1 MSLLQHGVRVFLLM
15 AAVAGL
21 LVWLNYHAEVTFAD
35 GLRGIQQAEAI
46 DAGAWADG
54 VIRSVDHPLHP
65 IAVAAVHR
73 LIGGQGPVSWQH
85 AAQGASILGA
95 VLLVIPVYLL
105 ALEIY
110 GPPTAWL
117 GAILVVANPVMGHVV
132 TNVLS
137 ETTFLLFWTWGL
149 WGAVRFLREGR
160 FFWLPLTIGFGALAY
175 LARPEGMLLP
185 LALVATLLLL
195 PLHRTTRIYWPR
207 WWAAIAFLIL
217 GSISLVGPYMAL
229 KGGIGTRPAI
239 ARLIGTA
246 PPADAEALE
255 RDRPLPPD
263 QSQWQTYLV
272 AIRRVGQAFRGAVT
286 LPLLALAALGL
297 MVARPWTVRARVWL
311 FAGIVVALSALAL
324 VRLHVTGGYCTVRHA
339 LVPAMLL
346 RLAAAHGLAWI
357 ICSTVIDGRWLG
369 LAEGRFRPGPALWA
383 LLLGALLGLPW
394 SGTTTQV
401 PGSFGS
407 YRDAGTWIEQATAS
421 TPGKVLDMTDWSL
434 FFSRRPGF
442 ILKDIRTAVA
452 DPGTRWIVARNA
464 HLRGHWVYSR
474 LLADLVRDR
483 RPTLLI
489 PAHPRPGQLQIRIY
503 DRWAPPI
510 AASPAPAPTTPR
522 VEELTR
528 GARHGEMDSSRRF

>member
-1 MSLLQHGVRVFLLM
+1 MSLLQHGVRVVLVM
-15 AAVAGL
+15 ASVAGL
-21 LVWLNYHAEVTFAD
+21 FVWLNYHAEVTFAD
-35 GLRGIQQAEAI
+35 GLRGIQQAESI

-65 IAVAAVHR
+65 VAIAAVHR
-73 LIGGQGPVSWQH
+73 IIGGAGPLSWQR
-85 AAQGASILGA
+85 AAQVTSMLGA

-105 ALEIY
+105 VLEVY
-110 GPPTAWL
+110 GPSTAWL
-117 GAILVVANPVMGHVV
+117 GAILVVASPVMGHVV
-132 TNVLS
+132 INVLS
-137 ETTFLLFWTWGL
+137 ETTFLLLWTWGL

-195 PLHRTTRIYWPR
+195 PLHRATRIYWPR

-217 GSISLVGPYMAL
+217 GSISLVGPYMAV

-263 QSQWQTYLV
+263 QTHVQTYLL

-311 FAGIVVALSALAL
+311 FAGIVIGISAAAL

-357 ICSTVIDGRWLG
+357 VCSIAIDGRWLG
-369 LAEGRFRPGPALWA
+369 LGEGRVRPGPALWA
-383 LLLGALLGLPW
+383 LLLGVVLGLPW
-394 SGTTTQV
+394 LRTTTQV

-407 YRDAGTWIEQATAS
+407 YRDAGSWIEQVTAKN
-421 TPGKVLDMTDWSL
+421 PGKVLDMTDWSL
-434 FFSRRPGF
+434 YFSQRPGF
-442 ILKDIRTAVA
+442 ILKDIRTAAA
-452 DPGTRWIVARNA
+452 DPDTRWIVARNA
-464 HLRGHWVYSR
+464 HLRGHWVYSH
-474 LLADLVRDR
+474 LLADLVRGR
-483 RPTLLI
+483 TPTYLI
-489 PAHPRPGQLQIRIY
+489 PAHPKPGQLQIRIY
-503 DRWAPPI
+503 DRWSAPRV
-510 AASPAPAPTTPR
+510 ASPVPAPTTPR
-522 VEELTR
+522 VEDQTR
-528 GARHGEMDSSRRF
+528 GPL

>member
-1 MSLLQHGVRVFLLM
+1 MSLLQHGARVLLVM
-15 AAVAGL
+15 AGVAGL

-73 LIGGQGPVSWQH
+73 FIGGEGPVSWQR
-85 AAQGASILGA
+85 AAQVASILGA

-105 ALEIY
+105 TLEIY
-110 GPPTAWL
+110 GPSTAWL
-117 GAILVVANPVMGHVV
+117 GAILVVASPVVGHVV
-132 TNVLS
+132 VNVLS

-175 LARPEGMLLP
+175 LARPEGILLP

-195 PLHRTTRIYWPR
+195 PLHRATRIYWPR
-207 WWAAIAFLIL
+207 WWAAIAFLVV
-217 GSISLVGPYMAL
+217 GSIGLVGPYMAA

-246 PPADAEALE
+246 PAADADALE
-255 RDRPLPPD
+255 RDRPLPPG
-263 QSQWQTYLV
+263 QTSLETYLV
-272 AIRRVGQAFRGAVT
+272 AVRRVGQAFRGAVT

-311 FAGIVVALSALAL
+311 FAGIIIGLSAVAL

-383 LLLGALLGLPW
+383 LGLGALLAQPW
-394 SGTTTQV
+394 LRTTTEV
-401 PGSFGS
+401 TGSFGS
-407 YRDAGTWIEQATAS
+407 YRDAGCWLAEVTAKN
-421 TPGKVLDMTDWSL
+421 PGKVLDMTDWSL
-434 FFSRRPGF
+434 FFSGRDGF
-442 ILKDIRTAVA
+442 LLKDIRTAAA

-474 LLADLVRDR
+474 LLAEIVQDR
-483 RPTLLI
+483 PPTYLI
-489 PAHPRPGQLQIRIY
+489 PAHPKPGQLQIRMY
-503 DRWAPPI
+503 DRWTPRP
-510 AASPAPAPTTPR
+510 AASTAAGPTAPRA
-522 VEELTR
+522 EAL
-528 GARHGEMDSSRRF
+528 SRRPLPRETGLQRR